1 MKYTIKVEFDTDK
14 VLSAEEMEAIQDT
27 VALQI
32 EEPQDLTGNEAEFM
46 TSNIE
51 VTIDSKEEK

>member
-32 EEPQDLTGNEAEFM
+32 EEPQDLTGNESEFM

-51 VTIDSKEEK
+51 VTIDCKGK